1 MRHPRFAFF
10 FPLVLTVG
18 ACSPSSSP
26 PGGASPPPTAP
37 AATAPT
43 PVTRLDELLAALR
56 DYEVQAIYDLEKEA
70 DASWLPELRDELVK
84 GPDFFVREGVA
95 STVVKFDGLQ
105 ALPLLLEAQRL
116 GRLERHDNDGLD
128 AIIMDLIE
136 RDKAASYAVLRP
148 MVQHADPT
156 MRAGAA
162 WLLAFVRSHANVNEV
177 IALTADT
184 SADVRSSAIGSLP
197 SFPRTEQSFALLTK
211 ALDDP
216 AEEVRIAAIW
226 ALGRFGDKRAVPL
239 LQGRLGSASE
249 MTRHPLNSA
258 LEKLATASP

>member
-116 GRLERHDNDGLD
+116 GRLERH
-128 AIIMDLIE
+128 
-136 RDKAASYAVLRP
+136 DKAASYAVLRP